1 MKKNTKL
8 LALLCAAVLLF
19 SGCSSGT
26 APESTESTTAATT
39 QSAPDQTQAFETPAS
54 ETQAP
59 AAERDV
65 TVDFVVVGAGA
76 GGLQA
81 ATEAASLGKSVVL
94 LEKTERAGGSS
105 ALCEGFFWSA
115 GAKLN
120 EETGIGYDVQKMT
133 DYLISCAAG
142 NANDALLENLCEVS
156 GSVMDQMVEGGV
168 RFLKDRSTS
177 SGGPDASLTV
187 FIGEQAGYGI
197 VQDMVA
203 IAEKQ
208 AVDIR
213 YESKAVDLIYE
224 DGKVKGVTVEDADG
238 VYHIYADTTILATGG
253 FLRNEKLMNEYMPEW
268 YYEQPFCG
276 AGSTG
281 DGHEMAM
288 KLGAHMI
295 GYSNGGV
302 WSFDGQNGF
311 HMEGGMA
318 PCFCFFLT
326 NIEGERFCNEY
337 MGTLKND
344 LIVQQSDRKAY
355 CFMDSASPYVS
366 FMEEAVEKGLAHKAD
381 TLEELC
387 EIYGIPVD
395 TFMNTVAGY
404 NQAKSE
410 GRDDPDFGVAND
422 YMVSMTEAPYYAT
435 YFDPSLTT
443 NNLMGLA
450 CDEYCRLLD
459 ADNQPIPGLYGCGEL
474 IIGSVVGNGNYP
486 SCGTCLASG
495 IYGGAIAVRHAC
507 GQFQ

>member
-1 MKKNTKL
+1 MKKSTPL
-8 LALLCAAVLLF
+8 LALLCAVALLLG
-19 SGCSSGT
+19 GCSSGS
-26 APESTESTTAATT
+26 APESTPSQTVPAT
-39 QSAPDQTQAFETPAS
+39 QSASEQTEAPATQAPETSAA
-54 ETQAP
+54 ETEAP

-81 ATEAASLGKSVVL
+81 AAEAAFLGKSVIL
-94 LEKTERAGGSS
+94 LEKTGRAGGSS
-105 ALCEGFFWSA
+105 ALCEGYFWSS
-115 GAKLN
+115 GAKIN
-120 EETGIGYDVQKMT
+120 EETGIG
-133 DYLISCAAG
+133 
-142 NANDALLENLCEVS
+142 
-156 GSVMDQMVEGGV
+156 
-168 RFLKDRSTS
+168 
-177 SGGPDASLTV
+177 
-187 FIGEQAGYGI
+187 I
-197 VQDMVA
+197 VQDMLA

-208 AVDIR
+208 SVDIR
-213 YESKAVDLIYE
+213 YDSKATDLIYE
-224 DGKVKGVTVEDADG
+224 DGRVQGVVVEDADG
-238 VYHIYADTTILATGG
+238 VYRIYADTTILATGG
-253 FLRNEKLMNEYMPEW
+253 FLRNEKLMKEYMPEW
-268 YYEQPFCG
+268 YYEEPFCG

-288 KLGAHMI
+288 ELGAHI
-295 GYSNGGV
+295 VGYSNGGV
-302 WSFDGQNGF
+302 WGFDGQNGY

-318 PCFCFFLT
+318 PCLCFFLT
-326 NIEGERFCNEY
+326 NIEGRRFCNEY

-355 CFMDSASPYVS
+355 CFMDSASSYVS

-395 TFMNTVAGY
+395 AFMETVAGY
-404 NQAKSE
+404 NQAKEE
-410 GRDDPDFGVAND
+410 GRDDPDFGVPNA

-435 YFDPSLTT
+435 YFDPSLPT

-459 ADNQPIPGLYGCGEL
+459 ANDQPIPGLYGCGEL